1 MTVMTMTMNVKNR
14 KVEAKEDITTPA
26 GTFSCYKVS
35 SEMETE
41 MGQMMP
47 IKVSIKTV
55 EWFSE
60 NTGVVR
66 SESYKSN
73 GKLQGYS
80 ILSSLTR

>member
-1 MTVMTMTMNVKNR
+1 
-14 KVEAKEDITTPA
+14 
-26 GTFSCYKVS
+26 
-35 SEMETE
+35 METE

-47 IKVSIKTV
+47 IKVSVKTI